1 MTTKPAIHCR
11 KGVLIFALTG
21 FLISAGMLLGHPKTR
36 FMEYAPSDMLGILLV
51 TLGAYPLLA
60 AVAFWQA
67 EKSPSRCILI
77 RLGALGVAVCTIIAW
92 FLTLLTWDS
101 FFAILALIGYGMYQL
116 MIVALLI
123 FILFVMFLS
132 GRYREWRISR

>member
-1 MTTKPAIHCR
+1 M
-11 KGVLIFALTG
+11 LIFALTG

-36 FMEYAPSDMLGILLV
+36 FMEYAPLDMSGILLA

-60 AVAFWQA
+60 VITHWQA
-67 EKSPSRCILI
+67 EKSLSRCILI
-77 RLGALGVAVCTIIAW
+77 RLGALGVAVCTFIAW